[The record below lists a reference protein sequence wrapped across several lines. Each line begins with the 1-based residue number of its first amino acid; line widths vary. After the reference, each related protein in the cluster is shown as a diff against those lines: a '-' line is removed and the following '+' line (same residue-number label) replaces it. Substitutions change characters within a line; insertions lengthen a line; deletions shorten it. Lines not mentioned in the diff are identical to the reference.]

1 VAKPNQKNRKK
12 KKKIQEG
19 RPPDDFLITKI
30 EVGEILDRMDSRRR
44 AKNILPF
51 RFAF

>member
-1 VAKPNQKNRKK
+1 VAKPNRKNRKN
-12 KKKIQEG
+12 KKIQEG

-30 EVGEILDRMDSRRR
+30 EVGEILDRMDSGRR